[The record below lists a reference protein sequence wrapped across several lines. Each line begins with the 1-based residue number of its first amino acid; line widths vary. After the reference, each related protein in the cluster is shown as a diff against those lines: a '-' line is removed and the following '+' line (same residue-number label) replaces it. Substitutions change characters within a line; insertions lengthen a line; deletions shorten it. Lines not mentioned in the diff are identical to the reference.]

1 MNDRN
6 HFRSS
11 LRRVGLGIFALV
23 VSAAQVIAC
32 PDCTLKNSGGVIEP
46 QTVMAKEAFSYG
58 TVVLMGIFLSVVAF
72 MIWSMVKACREL
84 DIHKERP
91 LSSGKGV

>member
-1 MNDRN
+1 MNERI

-11 LRRVGLGIFALV
+11 LRGVGLGFFALV
-23 VSAAQVIAC
+23 VSATQVIAC
-32 PDCTLKNSGGVIEP
+32 PDCTLINSGGVIEP
-46 QTVMAKEAFSYG
+46 QTVMAKEAFSSA
-58 TVVLMGIFLSVVAF
+58 TLLLMGIFLSVIGF

-91 LSSGKGV
+91 PSSGKGV